1 MKVNGTAH
9 PLAEPIS
16 VSALLEQLGYNPQ
29 RVAVE
34 VDGEIVRRA
43 EFGSFLLN
51 DSNTVEIVGFVG
63 GG

>member
-1 MKVNGTAH
+1 MKVNGTTH

-43 EFGSFLLN
+43 DFGTASLC
-51 DSNTVEIVGFVG
+51 DSSTVEIVGFVG